1 MPVIVREMTDDEAVI
16 TMVDANL
23 QREHILPSEKA
34 FAYWMKMNALKH
46 QGKATLSQVATKSDT
61 AAEIGKQAGESRDQV
76 FRYIRLVQLNS
87 DILKMVDEGKVALSP
102 AVEISYLSP
111 ENQALLYDA
120 MQECDCTPSHAQA
133 IWMRNLEKKGLLD
146 QQTILE
152 QLQQPKPNQ
161 REQLRF
167 PRDELERFFPQ
178 NYTQDEMKRDI
189 VKGLELLKRQRER
202 DRDSR

>member
-1 MPVIVREMTDDEAVI
+1 
-16 TMVDANL
+16 
-23 QREHILPSEKA
+23 
-34 FAYWMKMNALKH
+34 MKMNALKH

-87 DILKMVDEGKVALSP
+87 DILKMVDERKVALSP

-133 IWMRNLEKKGLLD
+133 IWMRNLEQKGLLD

-178 NYTQDEMKRDI
+178 NYTQDEMKRDV